1 MYWGQISI
9 FTIKMC
15 KCSLQRSVPTS
26 VGIEKHDKGCGKWIK
41 MLKEPPVP
49 YQAKIQYL
57 FLVSW
62 DKSLLPIVLPFSV
75 LMLNFQNFYIT
86 KGPTTSAKEIL
97 SKYKICSR
105 ELLLCRGK
113 ILFLQV
119 FKWVRGKELSDP
131 GKTITVQI
139 SIYGTFFFLPLKK
152 IGKYKKFWIF
162 FLILFLEG
170 EIAS

>member
-1 MYWGQISI
+1 MFLSVRCTYWGQISI

-15 KCSLQRSVPTS
+15 KCSQQRRVPTS
-26 VGIEKHDKGCGKWIK
+26 VCTGKHDKGWGKWIK
-41 MLKEPPVP
+41 MLKEAPVP

-62 DKSLLPIVLPFSV
+62 DNLLCLLSSPFSV

-97 SKYKICSR
+97 SKYKIWSR

-119 FKWVRGKELSDP
+119 FKWVRDKELSDP
-131 GKTITVQI
+131 GKTITIQI
-139 SIYGTFFFLPLKK
+139 CIYRAFFFL
-152 IGKYKKFWIF
+152 
-162 FLILFLEG
+162 
-170 EIAS
+170 